1 MVKNGQ
7 QIYSNLLG
15 VPHHPFHMRYLCMV
29 FFDEKKLDALSD
41 DEWRAFE
48 AATRA
53 CEENL
58 RRSGHFIAAQAL
70 QSVQVATTV
79 RVRNGRVSVTDGPF
93 AETNEQLG
101 GFSVIEA
108 PGMNE
113 AIALASTIPA
123 ADLGG
128 VEVRP
133 MQ

>member
-1 MVKNGQ
+1 V
-7 QIYSNLLG
+7 YSNLFD
-15 VPHHPFHMRYLCMV
+15 VPNHPFCMKYLCMV

-41 DEWRAFE
+41 DELRAFE

-58 RRSGHFIAAQAL
+58 RRSGHFIAAEAL

-101 GFSVIEA
+101 GFSLIEA
-108 PGMNE
+108 PDMNE
-113 AIALASTIPA
+113 AIALASTLPA

-133 MQ
+133 MP

>member
-1 MVKNGQ
+1 MK
-7 QIYSNLLG
+7 
-15 VPHHPFHMRYLCMV
+15 YLCMV

-48 AATRA
+48 AATHD
-53 CEENL
+53 CEEAL

-79 RVRNGRVSVTDGPF
+79 RMRNGRVSVTDGPF

-101 GFSVIEA
+101 GFSLIEA
-108 PGMNE
+108 PDMNE

-128 VEVRP
+128 VDVRP
-133 MQ
+133 LQ

>member
-1 MVKNGQ
+1 MK
-7 QIYSNLLG
+7 
-15 VPHHPFHMRYLCMV
+15 YLCMV

-101 GFSVIEA
+101 GFSLIEA
-108 PGMNE
+108 PDMHH
-113 AIALASTIPA
+113 AIALASMIPA

-133 MQ
+133 VQ

>member
-1 MVKNGQ
+1 MK
-7 QIYSNLLG
+7 
-15 VPHHPFHMRYLCMV
+15 YLCMV

-53 CEENL
+53 CEQDL

-70 QSVQVATTV
+70 QSVQVATTL

-101 GFSVIEA
+101 GFSVIETPDMSEVSKCDPRNESGACARQRA
-108 PGMNE
+108 PRDRGGDLSE
-113 AIALASTIPA
+113 RIA
-123 ADLGG
+123 
-128 VEVRP
+128 
-133 MQ
+133 